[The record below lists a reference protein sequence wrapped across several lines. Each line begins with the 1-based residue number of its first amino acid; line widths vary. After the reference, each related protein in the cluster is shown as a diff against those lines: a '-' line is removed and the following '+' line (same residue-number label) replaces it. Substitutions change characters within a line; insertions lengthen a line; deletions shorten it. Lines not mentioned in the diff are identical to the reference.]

1 MTGLQSFAFCLIWL
15 DEIAA
20 SFVAQSDCW
29 LERVE
34 KKCINICLFFVV
46 CRGEEKNKIVGKCG
60 GKNELM
66 FLVPFG
72 VCR

>member
-34 KKCINICLFFVV
+34 RMYKYMFVF
-46 CRGEEKNKIVGKCG
+46 CS
-60 GKNELM
+60 L
-66 FLVPFG
+66 PW
-72 VCR
+72 